1 MDYPTVAEVI
11 AVRLEDGRHRL
22 ATCSVAGIEAFE
34 EDDEEHFCNLLVEK
48 LLRRE
53 PTIKTTQVVF
63 DNGDELRLDIVTT
76 ADTDPVSLR

>member
-1 MDYPTVAEVI
+1 MKYPNLAEVS

-34 EDDEEHFCNLLVEK
+34 EKDEERFGNLLVEK

-53 PTIKTTQVVF
+53 PTIKTVLITLE
-63 DNGDELRLDIVTT
+63 NGDELRLDIVIK
-76 ADTDPVSLR
+76 ADREAAECR

>member
-1 MDYPTVAEVI
+1 MDYPTVAEVS

-34 EDDEEHFCNLLVEK
+34 EKDEERFGNLLVEK

-53 PTIKTTQVVF
+53 PTIKTIQVVF
-63 DNGDELRLDIVTT
+63 DNGDELRLDIVIK
-76 ADTDPVSLR
+76 ADREPAECR